1 MANPLANPL
10 ENLDFAVDL
19 PQMAPE
25 GAKQTGKPMTQVLFP
40 VRFPLFILAGLL
52 AACQMSTPEEGIL
65 RASDTPGAPPGADPN
80 TCYGRHVTPAIIET
94 VTDQVLV
101 QPPQIEAN
109 GTVSYPAVY
118 RTETRQEIVRER
130 KELWFETLCQ
140 EELTPEFIASLQRAL
155 SVRGYHTG
163 AANGRMDFA
172 TKRAIHA
179 YQLEQG
185 VDSDILSLAA
195 ARQLGLKEVPR
206 EG

>member
-1 MANPLANPL
+1 MP
-10 ENLDFAVDL
+10 
-19 PQMAPE
+19 M
-25 GAKQTGKPMTQVLFP
+25 KQVPFP
-40 VRFPLFILAGLL
+40 ARLPLFILAGLL
-52 AACQMSTPEEGIL
+52 AACQISAPEEGIM
-65 RASDTPGAPPGADPN
+65 RASETPGAPPGADPN
-80 TCYGRHVTPAIIET
+80 TCYARHVTPAIIET
-94 VTDQVLV
+94 VTEQVLV

-155 SVRGYHTG
+155 SVRGYHAG

-179 YQLEQG
+179 YQSDQG